1 MTKSPIRK
9 TAVIAS
15 LLALLASCEQPEPGE
30 AIVRTQIGAGEKNG
44 DTAQSGQTSVES
56 PCRSIIFEDSPF
68 THCVATPARHTIR
81 TVLNG
86 TNGVPLRSLAAL
98 SQASTIDERKV
109 AFAMNGGMYQEDGSP
124 LGYYVQGGDRT
135 SELNRADGDGNFYLK
150 PNGVFFGT
158 DGKWEVRTTS
168 DFLNNVQDRPQFGTQ
183 SGPMLVIDGVLHPA
197 IAADGESKA
206 IRNAVG
212 VDLKGRAHFVISNA
226 PVSFGKIARLYRDKL
241 QVRDAL
247 YLDGNVSALWSPA
260 ANRMDGGAPIGPILL
275 VEKKAAAHA
284 EDPQ

>member
-1 MTKSPIRK
+1 MTTDRFTK
-9 TAVIAS
+9 TAICAA

-30 AIVRTQIGAGEKNG
+30 AIVRTQIGAGENG
-44 DTAQSGQTSVES
+44 TATARSGQTNVES

-86 TNGVPLRSLAAL
+86 TDGVPLRSLAAL
-98 SQASTIDERKV
+98 SEASTIDAETV
-109 AFAMNGGMYQEDGSP
+109 AFAMNAGMYEEDGSP
-124 LGYYVQGGDRT
+124 LGYYVQAGDRL
-135 SELNRADGDGNFYLK
+135 SELNRADGEGNFYMK

-158 DGKWEVRTTS
+158 DGDWEVRATS

-197 IAADGESKA
+197 IAPDGESKA

-241 QVRDAL
+241 KVQDAL
-247 YLDGNVSALWSPA
+247 YLDGNVSALWNPA
-260 ANRMDGGAPIGPILL
+260 ANRLDAGAPLGPMLL
-275 VEKKAAAHA
+275 VEKKASDTADEA
-284 EDPQ
+284 Q